1 MNIKLEIQ
9 MKKIQKTTSIQ
20 QKIFEFKLQNK
31 IEEKI
36 IQDILGKIEPNP
48 DKKLSVFSS
57 MQNSYIELCSKILEI
72 DNDNAILNSANK
84 VIGKELKLTDEKKEF
99 FILISLLNKKISE
112 KKFVECYYEAF
123 KNLLTGPN
131 WRSEYTHKTFKLLN
145 IFFNNKFKNI
155 IDQILKF
162 ILVLEYDK
170 ELENY
175 FIEAIL
181 S

>member
-1 MNIKLEIQ
+1 
-9 MKKIQKTTSIQ
+9 
-20 QKIFEFKLQNK
+20 
-31 IEEKI
+31 
-36 IQDILGKIEPNP
+36 
-48 DKKLSVFSS
+48 

-99 FILISLLNKKISE
+99 FSLISLLNKKISE
-112 KKFVECYYEAF
+112 KKFVECYYKAF

-155 IDQILKF
+155 INQILKF

-181 S
+181 SYVYEISKIDTGCYNLFYLYQNKNDLRKTVTKFIESLNIQNHASLIK